1 MLDDYKTDQPIIYR
15 IIKNSVDN
23 DRLSHAYII
32 ETNGYN
38 KSFDF
43 VLSMVKC
50 IICPNKKS
58 NNDGCKECS
67 ICKKIDNNEFIE
79 LKVIEADGQW
89 IKKSQLED
97 LQLEFSKKS
106 IEGNRKIYVIKAASK
121 LNVSSSNSLLK
132 FLEEPEPGII
142 AILMVENISQLL
154 STIVSRCQILSLRS
168 RKKYD
173 NLENDQKIT
182 EILHENLKIENIET
196 EEEISLKIKQVVEFI
211 SYFET
216 NGMMTLV
223 YVNKLWNN
231 YFKERK
237 DLIDA
242 FSLIVLL
249 YKDILN
255 KKLNRKIE
263 FFNDY
268 KNEIEK
274 ISNKNTIEVLTNKIS
289 FVTEI
294 TNKIKFNINNN
305 SLMDKLIIGLKGCE
319 DK

>member
-1 MLDDYKTDQPIIYR
+1 
-15 IIKNSVDN
+15 
-23 DRLSHAYII
+23 
-32 ETNGYN
+32 
-38 KSFDF
+38 
-43 VLSMVKC
+43 
-50 IICPNKKS
+50 
-58 NNDGCKECS
+58 
-67 ICKKIDNNEFIE
+67 
-79 LKVIEADGQW
+79 
-89 IKKSQLED
+89 
-97 LQLEFSKKS
+97 
-106 IEGNRKIYVIKAASK
+106 
-121 LNVSSSNSLLK
+121 
-132 FLEEPEPGII
+132 
-142 AILMVENISQLL
+142 
-154 STIVSRCQILSLRS
+154 
-168 RKKYD
+168 
-173 NLENDQKIT
+173 
-182 EILHENLKIENIET
+182 
-196 EEEISLKIKQVVEFI
+196 
-211 SYFET
+211 
-216 NGMMTLV
+216 MMTLV

>member
-1 MLDDYKTDQPIIYR
+1 
-15 IIKNSVDN
+15 
-23 DRLSHAYII
+23 
-32 ETNGYN
+32 
-38 KSFDF
+38 
-43 VLSMVKC
+43 
-50 IICPNKKS
+50 
-58 NNDGCKECS
+58 
-67 ICKKIDNNEFIE
+67 
-79 LKVIEADGQW
+79 
-89 IKKSQLED
+89 
-97 LQLEFSKKS
+97 
-106 IEGNRKIYVIKAASK
+106 
-121 LNVSSSNSLLK
+121 
-132 FLEEPEPGII
+132 
-142 AILMVENISQLL
+142 MVENISQLL

-182 EILHENLKIENIET
+182 EILHENLEIENIET
-196 EEEISLKIKQVVEFI
+196 KEEISLKIKQVVEFI

-242 FSLIVLL
+242 FSLIILL

>member
-1 MLDDYKTDQPIIYR
+1 M
-15 IIKNSVDN
+15 
-23 DRLSHAYII
+23 
-32 ETNGYN
+32 
-38 KSFDF
+38 
-43 VLSMVKC
+43 
-50 IICPNKKS
+50 
-58 NNDGCKECS
+58 
-67 ICKKIDNNEFIE
+67 
-79 LKVIEADGQW
+79 
-89 IKKSQLED
+89 
-97 LQLEFSKKS
+97 QLEFSKKS
-106 IEGNRKIYVIKAASK
+106 IEGNRKIYVIKDASK

-182 EILHENLKIENIET
+182 EILHENLEIENVET
-196 EEEISLKIKQVVEFI
+196 KEEISLNIKQVVDFI

-223 YVNKLWNN
+223 YINKLWNN

-242 FSLIVLL
+242 FSLIILL